1 MCQLCQSIA
10 PPGSCFGI
18 RMTDHIATM
27 WKYQRTRRHGS
38 EWLTKQRSVAGKR
51 RGGGLTEHD
60 CLFLPYQD
68 LGKPCH
74 LSRVQLPSLRSLAHV
89 IQLMRLVMIILR
101 GGVSYDSQGK
111 SVYHMTGHMT
121 SLRLRRIIVT
131 FSSPPGLPPG
141 SSGVPG
147 QQQFSQPGIFQTI
160 IFSF

>member
-1 MCQLCQSIA
+1 
-10 PPGSCFGI
+10 
-18 RMTDHIATM
+18 MTDHIATM

-89 IQLMRLVMIILR
+89 IQLMRLVMIGR
-101 GGVSYDSQGK
+101 GVIRLSREECVSHDRSHDK
-111 SVYHMTGHMT
+111 PTATTYHRHFLFP
-121 SLRLRRIIVT
+121 SR
-131 FSSPPGLPPG
+131 SSTWFIWSARPATVLPAWHL
-141 SSGVPG
+141 SNNHLQLLIRSH
-147 QQQFSQPGIFQTI
+147 QT
-160 IFSF
+160 